1 MENMRVKDFMTS
13 EVVSVRAYD
22 RTVDVVKILFI
33 NGFNG
38 VPVVEKD
45 NTLIG
50 LITEF
55 DFIEK
60 GSPIYFSP
68 MGRILEELTLF
79 REDEAEIEKKI
90 KEIISSKAEDVMNRD
105 PLTLLSTNTL
115 KEAADLFI
123 RHHRVNPVPVVDRD
137 RRVVGIVARYD
148 LIKLYADPTFWVKLL
163 TKNTTE

>member
-90 KEIISSKAEDVMNRD
+90 KEIILNTVLSFLKN
-105 PLTLLSTNTL
+105 LLR
-115 KEAADLFI
+115 K
-123 RHHRVNPVPVVDRD
+123 
-137 RRVVGIVARYD
+137 
-148 LIKLYADPTFWVKLL
+148 
-163 TKNTTE
+163 KNS